1 MGRVVAE
8 DPEHPDRWLVID
20 GRRWRRTDPA
30 LPHPLVE
37 ALQSHLGRARS
48 AVRAAKRDGDEAAL
62 AAARERVGLAKHGLG
77 ERGEPWWERLEAER
91 LAAAEEALSRLDQ
104 R

>member
-1 MGRVVAE
+1 MARVVAE

-20 GRRWRRTDPA
+20 GRRWRRTDPS

-37 ALQSHLGRARS
+37 ALQSQLGSARS
-48 AVRAAKRDGDEAAL
+48 AVRTAKREGDDAAL
-62 AAARERVGLAKHGLG
+62 AAARARVGLAKRGLG
-77 ERGEPWWERLEAER
+77 ERGEPWWQRPEAER
-91 LAAAEEALSRLDQ
+91 RAQAEGALEELSQ